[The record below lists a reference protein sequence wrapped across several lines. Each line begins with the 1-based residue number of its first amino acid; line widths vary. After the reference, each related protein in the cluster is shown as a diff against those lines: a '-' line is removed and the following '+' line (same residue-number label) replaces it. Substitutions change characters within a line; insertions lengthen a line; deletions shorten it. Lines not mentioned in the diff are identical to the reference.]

1 MDESAPNAREALID
15 RLDQLAHETGSSP
28 DEMEAA
34 AREWAEYERWKE
46 AMVQEALDELEAGAP
61 LLDAEEVFA
70 EVRALLE
77 ERIRAAG
84 R

>member
-1 MDESAPNAREALID
+1 MDETTGNARDALID
-15 RLDQLAHETGSSP
+15 RLDQLARETKTPP

-34 AREWAEYERWKE
+34 AREWAEYQRWKK
-46 AMVQEALDELEAGAP
+46 ARVQEALDELEAGAP

-70 EVRALLE
+70 EVRAILE
-77 ERIRAAG
+77 ERIRAAS